1 MDRITT
7 VYLLNI
13 LAFTNVFFYNLGC
26 LCLEMSKADTGCSY
40 DWEITAIGKLVV
52 YWKHSIAFVVLA
64 NGNGSDGSALVCFG
78 MT

>member
-1 MDRITT
+1 MMDRITT

-40 DWEITAIGKLVV
+40 D
-52 YWKHSIAFVVLA
+52 
-64 NGNGSDGSALVCFG
+64 
-78 MT
+78 